1 VESTGKFPIGTERES
16 SLHRSLKLR
25 YAGGEDRTETSL
37 GGYVCDGI
45 NEQGEIIEVQTGSF
59 GPLKKKAREL
69 SAQYALRII
78 HPIIVVKYIELY
90 DPAGTLLYRRRS
102 PKKGS
107 PWDLFKALLYAPELP
122 ALPGLTVEL
131 VLVDVLERRVRDGRG
146 SWRRKGDRV
155 ADKSLTAYR
164 GALPLTALEDY
175 RFFAPFPPGEEFT
188 VRALGE
194 KAGVSPALARKTL
207 YVLTKL
213 RLVRRTGKQGN
224 AWVYT
229 QDAGPKAGGKQKKI
243 PPKSRG
249 V

>member
-1 VESTGKFPIGTERES
+1 VESPGKFPIGTKQES

-25 YAGGEDRTETSL
+25 YAGGEERTETFL

-45 NEQGEIIEVQTGSF
+45 NHEGEIIEVQTGSF
-59 GPLKKKAREL
+59 GPLRKKAREL
-69 SAQYALRII
+69 SAQYAIRII
-78 HPIIVVKYIELY
+78 HPIIIVKYIELY
-90 DPAGTLLYRRRS
+90 DPAGTLLHRRRS

-122 ALPGLTVEL
+122 TFPGLTVEL
-131 VLVDVLERRVRDGRG
+131 ALVDVLERRIRDGRG
-146 SWRRKGDRV
+146 SWRRRGDRV

-164 GALPLTALEDY
+164 SALPLTAPEDY
-175 RFFAPFPPGEEFT
+175 RVFAPFHPGEEFT
-188 VRALGE
+188 VRTLGE
-194 KAGVSPALARKTL
+194 RAGVSPALARKTL

-213 RLVRRTGKQGN
+213 CIVRRTGKQGN

-229 QDAGPKAGGKQKKI
+229 HNAGPRGERKKNPGK
-243 PPKSRG
+243 PG